1 MSTRSASILIGFL
14 TLLVL
19 LTVAASL
26 RIDLSKFQHPGLSS
40 EAQAMLRGISS
51 PAELDSALKQHPTN
65 NVLQLMAKATG
76 AAANT
81 KAAID
86 QLSAQIEPARL
97 SKEPN
102 FGSASR
108 DEIEAFRRDLETAAA
123 NASAFPPR
131 YAAILKDE
139 REQIKSATLSLH
151 VPREIAD
158 QLLQGV
164 TRRQARTLSDISS
177 ILSAR
182 ADYYR
187 AYDKYV
193 AFLSGEQGSFKIV
206 AGQFVFPDQS
216 TVERYNAAS
225 QAMTSAGRRVNELET
240 EMKKQE
246 QPLPEEWIPL
256 TGGRQ
261 LATKK

>member
-1 MSTRSASILIGFL
+1 MSTRSAKILIAFL
-14 TLLVL
+14 TLLAL
-19 LTVAASL
+19 LTVASSL
-26 RIDLSKFQHPGLSS
+26 RIDLSRFQGTGSSS
-40 EAQAMLRGISS
+40 EGRAILQGISN
-51 PAELDSALKQHPTN
+51 PGELETALRQHPTN
-65 NVLQLMAKATG
+65 NVLQLMAKAIGVT
-76 AAANT
+76 ANA

-86 QLSAQIEPARL
+86 RLSAQIEPAGL
-97 SKEPN
+97 SKEPS
-102 FGSASR
+102 FGSVSR
-108 DEIEAFRRDLETAAA
+108 DELEAFRRDLGTAAA
-123 NASAFPPR
+123 NAAAFLPR

-139 REQIKSATLSLH
+139 REQIKSAAVSLH

-158 QLLQGV
+158 ELLQGV
-164 TRRQARTLSDISS
+164 MRRQARTLNAISS

-182 ADYYR
+182 VDYYR

-193 AFLSGEQGSFKIV
+193 AFLSSEQGSFKVV
-206 AGQFVFPDQS
+206 AGQFVFPDQR

-240 EMKKQE
+240 GMKKQE

-256 TGGRQ
+256 TGARQ